1 MHNSLES
8 SKFFPYIAWTLVIS
22 FALFTYSLTIR
33 MQEELS
39 SISDG
44 VERLEQKI
52 NDMDTQQKASTT
64 VPVTTA
70 KAQ

>member
-8 SKFFPYIAWTLVIS
+8 SKFFPYVAWTLVIS
-22 FALFTYSLTIR
+22 FALFTYSLTMR

-39 SISDG
+39 SIGDG

-52 NDMDTQQKASTT
+52 NEMETQKNTSTT
-64 VPVTTA
+64 PVTTA
-70 KAQ
+70 KAR

>member
-1 MHNSLES
+1 MHNTIES
-8 SKFFPYIAWTLVIS
+8 SKYFPYVAWILVIS
-22 FALFTYSLTIR
+22 FALFTYSLTLR

-52 NDMDTQQKASTT
+52 NDMDTQKQASTT
-64 VPVTTA
+64 APITTA
-70 KAQ
+70 KAR